1 MTGGALSRPCTL
13 TMISFHDPD
22 KMTDSELA
30 AQAQLWRLRAL
41 RGAREARGPA
51 HLYEAAQRRRLRE
64 TVSSNAM
71 VDSASV
77 RSTVTKAW
85 WLSWWPF

>member
-1 MTGGALSRPCTL
+1 
-13 TMISFHDPD
+13 MITFHDPD

-30 AQAQLWRLRAL
+30 AQAQFWRRRAL

-51 HLYEAAQRRRLRE
+51 HIYEAAQRQRLRE
-64 TVSSNAM
+64 TVSSNATT
-71 VDSASV
+71 DTASD
-77 RSTVTKAW
+77 RSMATRAW